1 MAGNILQLDQLID
14 ELEAFIDDPIQRR
27 FYIGGM
33 VGTQPFK
40 YTIECVLSKNDF
52 QNICVIEGCQDYIGM
67 TKASPCNNHFYYA
80 DFIEETKIPDFGT
93 GSSFDHGY
101 LVWNPLNIEY
111 KYHVE
116 LDYVGKFDYLIINDA
131 QLIPTDVLDVFIK
144 SYPGKLI
151 IIFDPYEAGAERFIG
166 YPSII
171 DSLTKLSAINAVARS
186 VYNVST
192 RSIDKSVKC
201 SVKES
206 KISRRSIGKNDVH
219 QYITDDKW
227 LAMEIRGKQIN
238 QSFRK
243 GQRLWVT
250 DERIFR
256 KIDLDGRIYT
266 ITKNSLLIVD
276 SVPVSS
282 NKLKLRIWNSKYVFD
297 HEVSYDQDVTIGKIN
312 VQPANIIT
320 MDQVRYHKFPNS
332 VFIPTNAHGA
342 NGIGGRIRYVILK
355 NTNNLVVGI

>member
-93 GSSFDHGY
+93 GSTFDHGY

-144 SYPGKLI
+144 S
-151 IIFDPYEAGAERFIG
+151 
-166 YPSII
+166 
-171 DSLTKLSAINAVARS
+171 
-186 VYNVST
+186 
-192 RSIDKSVKC
+192 
-201 SVKES
+201 
-206 KISRRSIGKNDVH
+206 
-219 QYITDDKW
+219 
-227 LAMEIRGKQIN
+227 
-238 QSFRK
+238 
-243 GQRLWVT
+243 
-250 DERIFR
+250 
-256 KIDLDGRIYT
+256 
-266 ITKNSLLIVD
+266 
-276 SVPVSS
+276 
-282 NKLKLRIWNSKYVFD
+282 
-297 HEVSYDQDVTIGKIN
+297 
-312 VQPANIIT
+312 
-320 MDQVRYHKFPNS
+320 
-332 VFIPTNAHGA
+332 
-342 NGIGGRIRYVILK
+342 
-355 NTNNLVVGI
+355 